1 MKSAFLVALSVCIL
15 LMMVGCNRDQAENTA
30 APAPSTGSA
39 TPRGE
44 TGTAPVST
52 GAPLGTIEVGD
63 QAVCTICAT
72 ENESHGVEEVKATLD
87 YEGKTYAFCSEAEKA
102 EFISNPAKYTG
113 NGE

>member
-1 MKSAFLVALSVCIL
+1 MKSVLFVVLSVSL
-15 LMMVGCNRDQAENTA
+15 LMVIVGCDRDETSEA
-30 APAPSTGSA
+30 AGP
-39 TPRGE
+39 
-44 TGTAPVST
+44 GTAPVSI

-63 QAVCTICAT
+63 QAVCAICAT

-102 EFISNPAKYTG
+102 EFISNPAEYAG